1 MYVHLCRGNVGIGYL
16 LNLKVSVKLQCGLI
30 TEIIAF
36 YFLTINLIAT
46 RVKENE

>member
-30 TEIIAF
+30 TEIAF

-46 RVKENE
+46 RVIDNE